1 MADNKANTQNSSS
14 GGKVIVALIALV
26 LIAVGA
32 IAYLSGQIGGEK
44 DATSSAAQVA
54 ANDNEE
60 AAVDTAAT
68 ETAAGAETQE
78 AAAEAQPA
86 EQQADAEPI
95 TIEPGNPVVAKVNG
109 EDVTRIDVFAY
120 IQNLGPQVQQMPIE
134 QLFPMAVN
142 QVVNAKIVNEKI
154 AKTNLDN
161 DPAVKQQLEAAKEQI
176 VRNVFIQ
183 KEVEKAMT
191 DERLKQAYDQYTAN
205 FPEIEEVKT
214 RHILVQDEELAKDLL
229 KQIKDGADFAAL
241 AKEHSIDAT
250 KDKGGEL
257 NYIAKTDQV
266 LPEFADAALALDVGE
281 VSKKPLETQ
290 FGYHIIETLDKRTR
304 KPAEFEQAKPFL
316 AAQIRNDVLNE
327 LVEGWRE
334 AADIEVLNINGQ
346 PIEPAAGD
354 EAPAEVAQ

>member
-1 MADNKANTQNSSS
+1 M

-32 IAYLSGQIGGEK
+32 IAYLSGQIGGGN
-44 DATSSAAQVA
+44 DATSPAEQVA

-68 ETAAGAETQE
+68 EAAAGAEEQQ
-78 AAAEAQPA
+78 AASEESA

-154 AKTNLDN
+154 SNTNLDN

-191 DERLKQAYDQYTAN
+191 DERLKKAYDQYAAN
-205 FPEIEEVKT
+205 FPEVEEVKT
-214 RHILVQDEELAKDLL
+214 RHILVKDEALAKDLL
-229 KQIKDGADFAAL
+229 KQIKDGGDFAAL
-241 AKEHSIDAT
+241 AQEHSIDAT

-290 FGYHIIETLDKRTR
+290 FGYHIIETLDKRMR

-316 AAQIRNDVLNE
+316 ASQIRNEVLNE
-327 LVEGWRE
+327 LVEDWRE

-354 EAPAEVAQ
+354 EAPAEEAAQ